1 MCSWRVS
8 RRATLR
14 RGGRARFIALVLK
27 TSVGVS
33 LPGVRIPPPPP
44 FLQEARKQTYCTE
57 LLMFNLLMFN
67 VGWPSGKVTVPMG
80 RMFEYTADHI
90 VDQFRQNGNPLLD
103 SLISLPCLFCEE
115 GTTEETAY
123 VGQINRAH
131 IVGRDV
137 ALEVS
142 FDVGGPTLQNSMIH
156 ANRTELG
163 MHSDYEFSRN
173 HWAVKDV
180 DLYRFLF
187 RNLRPS
193 RQRPTVFQIPEHEN
207 IDQALVSA
215 MMPFDAGFN
224 LIYNAIQQAADD
236 TGLLCKRADD
246 IWEHAAIMQDVVA
259 LIDGSRIVV
268 CDCSGRNP
276 NVFYEAGIA
285 HTLGREVILIT
296 QNEHDIPFDLRHL
309 RHIRYLNNAEGRMEL
324 TQKLKERML
333 TLLGR

>member
-1 MCSWRVS
+1 M
-8 RRATLR
+8 
-14 RGGRARFIALVLK
+14 
-27 TSVGVS
+27 
-33 LPGVRIPPPPP
+33 
-44 FLQEARKQTYCTE
+44 
-57 LLMFNLLMFN
+57 
-67 VGWPSGKVTVPMG
+67 
-80 RMFEYTADHI
+80 
-90 VDQFRQNGNPLLD
+90 
-103 SLISLPCLFCEE
+103 
-115 GTTEETAY
+115 
-123 VGQINRAH
+123 
-131 IVGRDV
+131 
-137 ALEVS
+137 
-142 FDVGGPTLQNSMIH
+142 
-156 ANRTELG
+156 
-163 MHSDYEFSRN
+163 
-173 HWAVKDV
+173 

-207 IDQALVSA
+207 IDQTLVSA

-309 RHIRYLNNAEGRMEL
+309 RHIRYLNNAEIKGKNADAAWALNMAFRRL
-324 TQKLKERML
+324 AVVKPVQVHVFSPG
-333 TLLGR
+333 LLPPSLNSEP